1 MTLSPDSTSR
11 RAQMADLARMAG
23 VSTSTVSRAL
33 SGSPLIPAVTRDR
46 ITELARSLNYQ
57 INVGAANLRKRAVQ
71 SVGVVVLGD
80 SMQAISDP
88 FILSMIGSVAD
99 ALDAQGSSVLLA
111 RLSDGRWEQMQAM
124 VSSRQVS
131 GLVVIGQLTWHQHL
145 NRMAVGGTH
154 LAVWGANLPDAA
166 YPLVGGD
173 NEHGGYLAAAHLLA
187 RGCKRIAFFG
197 DISHPES
204 GLRHAGYVRAHREA
218 GLEPD
223 DRLRVPVLFGES
235 RLRAV
240 VDDWLDHGL
249 PFDGV
254 FANNDMA
261 AIVLISALKAR
272 GVEVPRD
279 VKVVGYDD
287 IEMASHVH
295 PSLTSVRQPT
305 QLAGQSLVALL
316 SESQQNLPRRSL
328 VLPTELIARESSC

>member
-1 MTLSPDSTSR
+1 
-11 RAQMADLARMAG
+11 
-23 VSTSTVSRAL
+23 
-33 SGSPLIPAVTRDR
+33 
-46 ITELARSLNYQ
+46 
-57 INVGAANLRKRAVQ
+57 
-71 SVGVVVLGD
+71 
-80 SMQAISDP
+80 
-88 FILSMIGSVAD
+88 
-99 ALDAQGSSVLLA
+99 
-111 RLSDGRWEQMQAM
+111 M

-131 GLVVIGQLTWHQHL
+131 GLVVIGQMTWHQHL
-145 NRMAVGGTH
+145 NRMAMGGIH

-187 RGCKRIAFFG
+187 RGCRRIAFFG

-223 DRLRVPVLFGES
+223 ERLRVPVLFGES

-249 PFDGV
+249 PFDAV
-254 FANNDMA
+254 FANSDMA

-272 GVEVPRD
+272 GVDVPRD

-287 IEMASHVH
+287 VDMASHVH
-295 PSLTSVRQPT
+295 PSLTTVRQPT

-316 SESQQNLPRRSL
+316 GESLQNQPRRSL
-328 VLPTELIARESSC
+328 VLPTELIERESSC